1 MTNKPRG
8 EREDAEPNDKRLNYE
23 PPTDLLSKLSLV
35 FEVKKSA
42 KLPSKNASA
51 SLTLNLHP
59 LHLALAPGRSLTS
72 VQPPPRAAA
81 VVPSNIDRLLA
92 HLPSI
97 TQQPSISTFPSI
109 AQKSQPSS
117 VAQPRRRRYYL
128 CSPQPLFQFEARS
141 KVLHHCLGH
150 SVSLSPIAQP
160 SQPSSVAQPRRRR
173 HYLCSPQPLSQFEAR
188 SKLLIG
194 APKKPPQ
201 SPPAL
206 SATMEGGGATLSD
219 VYQSAKKLLLKTR
232 DGVERLERLDYSASS
247 DLSLSLSNDISQIQS
262 LCVQMDRFWRSIAAK
277 SQRDLWKRKV
287 EQIAEEADSLKQS
300 LDKYNI
306 KNQKRITE
314 AKERAELLGR
324 ANGDS
329 SHVLRIFDEEAQAMQ
344 SVRNSRLELQNS
356 TALGENILSS
366 IHGQRERLKSA
377 HRKALDVLNTV
388 GMSNSVLRL
397 IERCN
402 RVDQWIKYAG
412 MLLTVIFLFAFVIW
426 RH

>member
-1 MTNKPRG
+1 
-8 EREDAEPNDKRLNYE
+8 
-23 PPTDLLSKLSLV
+23 
-35 FEVKKSA
+35 
-42 KLPSKNASA
+42 
-51 SLTLNLHP
+51 
-59 LHLALAPGRSLTS
+59 
-72 VQPPPRAAA
+72 
-81 VVPSNIDRLLA
+81 
-92 HLPSI
+92 
-97 TQQPSISTFPSI
+97 
-109 AQKSQPSS
+109 
-117 VAQPRRRRYYL
+117 
-128 CSPQPLFQFEARS
+128 
-141 KVLHHCLGH
+141 
-150 SVSLSPIAQP
+150 
-160 SQPSSVAQPRRRR
+160 
-173 HYLCSPQPLSQFEAR
+173 
-188 SKLLIG
+188 
-194 APKKPPQ
+194 
-201 SPPAL
+201 
-206 SATMEGGGATLSD
+206 MEGGGATLSD

-324 ANGDS
+324 AQNGDS

-356 TALGENILSS
+356 TALGETILSS

-388 GMSNSVLRL
+388 GVSNSVLRL
-397 IERCN
+397 IERRN

-426 RH
+426 RR